1 MSTSVEVGSAL
12 LFYFY
17 FSTSS
22 TRVEVGR
29 GNHAEHTSLEPIC
42 KRFLPILMLMMRKI
56 RGNVIVA
63 LKKSFRVRT
72 NNKDFTASGNIRKPF
87 IGGKR
92 WVKQSHC
99 LNNNQC
105 APPTHSKWTAWRPQV
120 WTQIVISHWE
130 RVVERKVPMLKYGK
144 TVLASSQKF
153 PKLWMVGRIMP
164 VVTCSTMWDRPPHS
178 ISRMCASLQIPT
190 IWVCCALIQVYNI
203 FLALVWYSWKFFRRE
218 SVFHSTSLS
227 LQLNLKLHKT
237 VTGTKPKVHV

>member
-1 MSTSVEVGSAL
+1 
-12 LFYFY
+12 
-17 FSTSS
+17 
-22 TRVEVGR
+22 
-29 GNHAEHTSLEPIC
+29 
-42 KRFLPILMLMMRKI
+42 MRKI

-105 APPTHSKWTAWRPQV
+105 LRLIPNEQPRDHRFGHR
-120 WTQIVISHWE
+120 VISHWE
-130 RVVERKVPMLKYGK
+130 RVVERKVSMLKYGK
-144 TVLASSQKF
+144 MALASPQKF

-190 IWVCCALIQVYNI
+190 IWVCSALIQMHNI
-203 FLALVWYSWKFFRRE
+203 FLAMFRRE
-218 SVFHSTSLS
+218 SLLHSTSLS
-227 LQLNLKLHKT
+227 MQLSLKLYKISQHYWCNWNQ
-237 VTGTKPKVHV
+237 TKSARLKSLYTRHDLSC